1 MKAWM
6 TVVSLAVVPLA
17 VGCTSSRELTRARVE
32 ASSAK
37 KDADTLREENAT
49 LKERVGELETQLAK
63 VLEERDTLKAE
74 AEKPPEPVVAPAAG
88 KKRPGKK

>member
-32 ASSAK
+32 ANTLR
-37 KDADTLREENAT
+37 KDADTLRAENAT
-49 LKERVGELETQLAK
+49 LKERISELEEQVAK
-63 VLEERDTLKAE
+63 VVEERDTLKAA

-88 KKRPGKK
+88 KKRKK

>member
-32 ASSAK
+32 ANTLRT
-37 KDADTLREENAT
+37 DADALRGENAT
-49 LKERVGELETQLAK
+49 LKERVSELEGQLAK
-63 VLEERDTLKAE
+63 VQEERDTLKAAAE
-74 AEKPPEPVVAPAAG
+74 APPPEPVVAPAGG
-88 KKRPGKK
+88 KKRKK